1 MIGSIELNQF
11 KRHTHAAFEF
21 GNGLTGISGE
31 NAAGKTTVLKAIL
44 FALFGASA
52 AGTKEHIPT
61 RGGTGETEVDMTL
74 TIPIHGEVRIKRT
87 LKGAKVWSKDG
98 TLLANGVT
106 PTIKLIEEAY
116 GMAAQ
121 DLQLLM
127 YSKQGESQALLAL
140 GAAALQKT
148 VERLAKTDLVDK
160 VLAHILGDLS
170 KIEGQL
176 SMMGADVDVIALER
190 ELIAAKADFAAQQAN
205 MADVRESVANAV
217 TTEADLRSRY
227 QKANEDA
234 LKRSRLQ
241 ASVDAQSA
249 HIKSLNESVE
259 KASLALAKFDPDL
272 KATLE
277 AKKTAREQ
285 LYTEYQ
291 DLHGRI
297 TAAANTQAELQ
308 QWNAAVEKAEAEVK
322 QSLTVSGQIG
332 QLEHSLG
339 KLKEQDTALSLEVNT
354 AKHMLDQARK
364 AVDGGVCRECKRPFS
379 AEEQEAA
386 IRRQEEAADAYDVI
400 YQDWSVLQTPLRVAE
415 EELATLRLAFH
426 PGCAERLAQ
435 AGEAVLRLS
444 TTFNDLIGKF
454 TSIEQ
459 MQASAEVFQAQVRDL
474 DVLISQLSSLFQDM
488 QVTERNLVGAHELLD
503 DAEQKV
509 SDLTME
515 LLACLPGEDVDDLS
529 SKLRSASD
537 HLSGLRNL
545 ERKISEALMI
555 AEHQVTRYQET
566 YDNAKEQGIRK
577 AQLEMDQSQRKRLQS
592 WLRKSRSDLM
602 SEMWDGLLNY
612 ASHLINTTT
621 NGQLSKVFRTEGE
634 LMVTEDG
641 DPVPVSEL
649 SGAQRNL
656 VGMSLRVSM
665 SRVFYGQGL
674 PLFLDEVT
682 DACDDN
688 MAARI
693 AGMLQGLGSQIIMV
707 SHRTGDAVNAGSLIS
722 LGGRSAR

>member
-170 KIEGQL
+170 HIEGQL
-176 SMMGADVDVIALER
+176 STMSADVDVVALER
-190 ELIAAKADFAAQQAN
+190 ELKAAQANFTAQQAN
-205 MADVRESVANAV
+205 MADVRESVAKAV
-217 TTEADLRSRY
+217 AAETDLRDRH
-227 QKANEDA
+227 QKAYENS

-277 AKKTAREQ
+277 AKKTARKQ

-322 QSLTVSGQIG
+322 QSLTVSGQIDE
-332 QLEHSLG
+332 LEHSLG
-339 KLKEQDTALSLEVNT
+339 KLKEQNTALSLRVNT

-364 AVDGGVCRECKRPFS
+364 AMDDGVCRECKRPFS
-379 AEEQEAA
+379 EKEQVAA
-386 IRRQEEAADAYDVI
+386 LQRLESSVDEYDLVYQE
-400 YQDWSVLQTPLRVAE
+400 WSVLQTPLRVAE

-444 TTFNDLIGKF
+444 TMFNELIGEF
-454 TSIEQ
+454 SSTEQ
-459 MQASAEVFQAQVRDL
+459 MQVSAEVFLAQVRDL

-488 QVTERNLVGAHELLD
+488 QVTERNLIGAHELLD

-515 LLACLPGEDVDDLS
+515 LLACLPGEDVDELS
-529 SKLRSASD
+529 SKLRSASE

-555 AEHQVTRYQET
+555 AEHQVSRYQET

-577 AQLEMDQSQRKRLQS
+577 AQLEMDQAQRKRLQS

-602 SEMWDGLLNY
+602 SEMWDGLLAY

-641 DPVPVSEL
+641 ETVAVSEL
-649 SGAQRNL
+649 SGYQRSL
-656 VGMSLRVSM
+656 VGLALRIAM
-665 SRVFYGQGL
+665 SRVFYGSD
-674 PLFLDEVT
+674 LFLLLDEPT
-682 DACDDN
+682 SNASN
-688 MAARI
+688 ENAARI
-693 AGMLQGLGSQIIMV
+693 AGMLQGLGSQVIFV
-707 SHRTGDAVNAGSLIS
+707 SHRDGDSANAATIF
-722 LGGRSAR
+722 RI

>member
-1 MIGSIELNQF
+1 MISCIELNQF

-21 GNGLTGISGE
+21 DSGLTGISGE

-61 RGGTGETEVDMTL
+61 RGGSGDTEVSVSL
-74 TIPIHGEVRIKRT
+74 TIPIHGEVLVKRT

-116 GMAAQ
+116 GMASQ

-160 VLAHILGDLS
+160 VLGLIGTDLS
-170 KIEGQL
+170 RIDGELQGL
-176 SMMGADVDVIALER
+176 GADTDIVALER
-190 ELIAAKADFAAQQAN
+190 NLITAKADFTAQQAN
-205 MADVRESVANAV
+205 MADVRESVAKAV
-217 TTEADLRSRY
+217 AAETDLRDRY

-249 HIKSLNESVE
+249 HIKSLNEAVE
-259 KASLALAKFDPDL
+259 KASLALASFDPKLD
-272 KATLE
+272 ASLE
-277 AKKTAREQ
+277 EKKETRDQ
-285 LYTEYQ
+285 LYTDYQ
-291 DLHGRI
+291 GLSGRI
-297 TAAANTQAELQ
+297 TAAATTKAELQ
-308 QWNAAVEKAEAEVK
+308 QWSAAVEKAEAEVK
-322 QSLTVSGQIG
+322 QSLTVSGQIDE
-332 QLEHSLG
+332 LEHSLG
-339 KLKEQDTALSLEVNT
+339 KLKEQDKALSLKVNT

-364 AVDGGVCRECKRPFS
+364 AVDDGVCRECKRPFS

-386 IRRQEEAADAYDVI
+386 IRRQEEAADAYDVV
-400 YQDWSVLQTPLRVAE
+400 YQVWAELQTSLHTAE
-415 EELATLRLAFH
+415 GELATLRLAFH

-435 AGEAVLRLS
+435 AGEAVLRLRP
-444 TTFNDLIGKF
+444 TLDVLLGDFE
-454 TSIEQ
+454 SIEQ
-459 MQASAEVFQAQVRDL
+459 MQVSVQVFTKQIRDL
-474 DVLISQLSSLFQDM
+474 DILIAQLSSSVRDR
-488 QVTERNLVGAHELLD
+488 QVAERSLIGSRELLHEAD
-503 DAEQKV
+503 QKI

-515 LLACLPGEDVDDLS
+515 LLACLPGEDVADLS

-537 HLSGLRNL
+537 HLSGLRTL
-545 ERKISEALMI
+545 ERKISEALMV
-555 AEHQVTRYQET
+555 ASHQATRYQEA
-566 YDNAKEQGIRK
+566 YDTAKEQGVRK
-577 AQLEMDQSQRKRLQS
+577 AQLEMDQSQRKRLQT

-621 NGQLSKVFRTEGE
+621 NGQLSKVFRTDGE
-634 LMVTEDG
+634 LMVEEESET
-641 DPVPVSEL
+641 VAVSEL
-649 SGAQRNL
+649 SGYQRSL
-656 VGMSLRVSM
+656 VGLALRIAM
-665 SRVFYGQGL
+665 SRVFYGGDL
-674 PLFLDEVT
+674 PLFLDEPT
-682 DACDDN
+682 ADASN
-688 MAARI
+688 ENAARI
-693 AGMLQGLGSQIIMV
+693 AGMLQGLGSQVIFV
-707 SHRTGDAVNAGSLIS
+707 SHRDGDSANAATILRI
-722 LGGRSAR
+722 